1 MKFFPQAIRQA
12 SRATRNPLASDPRAP
27 GRRRRDGG
35 FSLMETMFSMMV
47 LLLAMTVLFEAMLA
61 GGVASKDNKLRH
73 RALQDVNSLT
83 EQMTIVPLANLS
95 STFVHDTPIAE
106 FDDLHVPNQEVRVL
120 YAAGAGTT
128 TAPIN
133 FEVVT
138 TWTSS
143 LGRTERLVVRGV
155 RAR

>member
-1 MKFFPQAIRQA
+1 MKSFPQSTGRPSSAAHR
-12 SRATRNPLASDPRAP
+12 PLAPS
-27 GRRRRDGG
+27 RRRRDGG
-35 FSLMETMFSMMV
+35 FSLLETMFSMTV
-47 LLLAMTVLFEAMLA
+47 LLVAMTVLFEAMLT

-95 STFVHDTPIAE
+95 TTFVHDTPIAE

-120 YAAGAGTT
+120 YAAGAGAATP
-128 TAPIN
+128 PIN
-133 FEVVT
+133 YEVVT

-143 LGRTERLVVRGV
+143 LGRTERLVIRGV